1 MKRLLYIC
9 LAALLTAVSCDKTP
23 EEVAAAITPTGD
35 AAALFTNGLKV
46 AASASTTKVSFT
58 ATRDWSVVA
67 EDTKALASWVAVTPA
82 SGKAGNC
89 EVTVNVQ
96 ANPELAERKANV
108 VITSVDL
115 TASFPVVQA
124 AREMVAITSVTLDK
138 PEVSLYAGETATLT
152 ATVLPSNTDEDKT
165 VTWTSSNERVATV
178 RNGVVTAVSEGKATI
193 TAKAGSKQATCE
205 VTVLHTVVEVASV
218 TLDKEN
224 ATVMVGETVTLKATV
239 NPDNADDKTVTWTS
253 SNEAVA
259 VVTDGVVTGIALGEA
274 TITATAGGKTATC
287 KIVVDKKG
295 SHGEDL
301 GGSTDTD
308 PWNEPT
314 A

>member
-96 ANPELAERKANV
+96 G
-108 VITSVDL
+108 
-115 TASFPVVQA
+115 
-124 AREMVAITSVTLDK
+124 
-138 PEVSLYAGETATLT
+138 YAGHFHHC
-152 ATVLPSNTDEDKT
+152 VED
-165 VTWTSSNERVATV
+165 SDFACCLL
-178 RNGVVTAVSEGKATI
+178 G
-193 TAKAGSKQATCE
+193 AGLCS
-205 VTVLHTVVEVASV
+205 
-218 TLDKEN
+218 
-224 ATVMVGETVTLKATV
+224 
-239 NPDNADDKTVTWTS
+239 
-253 SNEAVA
+253 
-259 VVTDGVVTGIALGEA
+259 DGGFAL
-274 TITATAGGKTATC
+274 
-287 KIVVDKKG
+287 
-295 SHGEDL
+295 
-301 GGSTDTD
+301 
-308 PWNEPT
+308 
-314 A
+314 